1 MKLLLLYWGIM
12 ILCYIA
18 AYKLR
23 SRRDSF
29 GFMGGALNAVI
40 FILVFI
46 MGLRMGANEEVT
58 SSLGTIGVQA
68 VLITVFTVCG
78 SMAAVTALRKILGLN
93 RQGAADNMPEAKLEA
108 QLTEAEYAETQLE
121 NELESQLEKETAE
134 NKEEKGGAAKTTV
147 LILVCVAAGMALG
160 YLMIP
165 RLFADTAVFQ
175 EMSGTWLVA
184 GICVLLGLVGFNL
197 GLDGS
202 VIRSLKTAGIKVIL
216 VPLAAIAGSLL
227 FGALYGLISP
237 LTVREAVSVSAGFG
251 WYTFAP
257 GVIAEAGHAVAG
269 AVSFMHNVIR
279 ETLGIII
286 IPLAAQKIGYL
297 EATAIPGVAAM
308 DVCLPIVER
317 SCRPETVVYSF
328 CMGMIMSVAV
338 PLLVPLFIG

>member
-18 AYKLR
+18 AFKLR

-29 GFMGGALNAVI
+29 GFIGGALNAVI
-40 FILVFI
+40 YILVFI

-78 SMAAVTALRKILGLN
+78 SMLAVAVLRKALGLN
-93 RQGAADNMPEAKLEA
+93 RQGAAGSVPEAEIKTPLE
-108 QLTEAEYAETQLE
+108 TE
-121 NELESQLEKETAE
+121 LEKEA
-134 NKEEKGGAAKTTV
+134 EEKIKKEGGAAKTTV
-147 LILVCVAAGMALG
+147 FILICVAAGMIMG
-160 YLMIP
+160 YLLIP
-165 RLFADTAVFQ
+165 RLFVDTAVIQ
-175 EMSGTWLVA
+175 EMSGTWLIV
-184 GICVLLGLVGFNL
+184 GICILLGFVGFNL

-279 ETLGIII
+279 ETFGIII

-328 CMGMIMSVAV
+328 CMGMIMSAAV
-338 PLLVPLFIG
+338 PLLVPLLIG

>member
-40 FILVFI
+40 YILVFI
-46 MGLRMGANEEVT
+46 IGLRMGANEEVT

-78 SMAAVTALRKILGLN
+78 SMAAVTVLRKILGLN

-160 YLMIP
+160 YLLIP
-165 RLFADTAVFQ
+165 RLFADIAVFQ
-175 EMSGTWLVA
+175 EMSGNWLVA
-184 GICVLLGLVGFNL
+184 GICVLLGLVGHNGDFLSLAVLYDLSGNRY
-197 GLDGS
+197 
-202 VIRSLKTAGIKVIL
+202 IRKIRCADFK
-216 VPLAAIAGSLL
+216 L
-227 FGALYGLISP
+227 F
-237 LTVREAVSVSAGFG
+237 
-251 WYTFAP
+251 
-257 GVIAEAGHAVAG
+257 
-269 AVSFMHNVIR
+269 
-279 ETLGIII
+279 
-286 IPLAAQKIGYL
+286 
-297 EATAIPGVAAM
+297 
-308 DVCLPIVER
+308 
-317 SCRPETVVYSF
+317 
-328 CMGMIMSVAV
+328 SVAV
-338 PLLVPLFIG
+338 GEDFVNCDGLVGFSGKLFNEDFVILGDLVLFAAGLDNCVHSFIHPFL